1 MPKFWKINSTNIVL
15 SLLTLVM
22 DSRMNYSLNSIIFQE
37 MHLENSR
44 LILLKLW
51 VFILDNPKDDKLIFP
66 TKKVKFCLCK
76 LVIMAYDGAI
86 SVEN

>member
-1 MPKFWKINSTNIVL
+1 MPKFWKINLSNIVL

-22 DSRMNYSLNSIIFQE
+22 DGRMNYSLNSIIFQE

-76 LVIMAYDGAI
+76 LVIMAYDGVI